1 MNRDFRNQVIIAT
14 ISSPREFDGAGD
26 IMRFVDKIE
35 KYDDVHELEYE
46 RTIVDSTRGLIRDAI
61 QAGEIRQVLPAVMT
75 FKALAQTG
83 ATSSL
88 IVHLQAQ
95 FMDILKRTNGPASL
109 TREDA
114 DKLLDFFD
122 TFVGK
127 YDAEIAERKAA
138 LEFR

>member
-1 MNRDFRNQVIIAT
+1 
-14 ISSPREFDGAGD
+14 
-26 IMRFVDKIE
+26 MRFVDKIE